1 VVSGPESKSVLVSD
15 GHICC
20 PVCRAILILDLD
32 ISIVGGDLVIVV
44 LKYILQKYI
53 LQKGGPWPSNEVRP
67 GSSWT
72 FRV

>member
-32 ISIVGGDLVIVV
+32 ISIVAGDLVIVV
-44 LKYILQKYI
+44 LKYILQKGHG
-53 LQKGGPWPSNEVRP
+53 LQTKCVQA
-67 GSSWT
+67 SSWT